1 MNMFR
6 QLHEWSEKNIWN
18 TLTRKLMGFTLVF
31 LINLVYVGIY
41 LYVKASVLDTLSS
54 SGANAEVARVVVSAL
69 DQGLVWMAILTGI
82 AFVWIILQIAYVRY
96 LVVSPVKNM
105 ARIFDEIASGQGD
118 FSRDLPAT
126 THDEFGDLAISY
138 NRFADRIREIIGE
151 IRKMSV
157 SIARDAAIMRKSV
170 GETSTRAARQGKLT
184 EAVFT
189 ASNEAT
195 KAINEVSL
203 STELISRSTEVNLGN
218 AKGSLQEMLEIV
230 VKVQSVSKKLARFN
244 DTVAHLSQRSDS
256 IRTMAA
262 LIRDV
267 ADQTNLLAL
276 NAAIEA
282 ARAGE
287 MGRGFAVVAD
297 EVRKLAERVNNSALE
312 ITQSV
317 TGMIA
322 LVQDTQS
329 ENDMINVDIRQTR
342 EVVERSSEQFRQM
355 VGDFEGTSGQL
366 IQIAAAM
373 EQLTATNAQVHENMR
388 QVHSLSG
395 EVAQRMG
402 SSEKAAGELSNTT
415 ESVQELVS
423 SFKIGRG
430 TFDYNIDLVRKFRDE
445 LQRKLEDMR
454 QRGVNVMDRNYR
466 PIMTPKTKPQKF
478 TVSYDEAYMR
488 ECQGLLD
495 SALASIKGGVYA
507 VGVDFNGYLVAH
519 NAPFSQP
526 LTGDQQKDLIGNR
539 THRMFDTPTELRAAK
554 ATAPLLLQTYL
565 RDTGELMCDI
575 SMPIYVG
582 GVHWGAVRVG
592 CHTAALLEG

>member
-203 STELISRSTEVNLGN
+203 STELISRSVSYTHLDVYKRQESDIAGN
-218 AKGSLQEMLEIV
+218 AIPGP
-230 VKVQSVSKKLARFN
+230 A
-244 DTVAHLSQRSDS
+244 
-256 IRTMAA
+256 
-262 LIRDV
+262 
-267 ADQTNLLAL
+267 
-276 NAAIEA
+276 
-282 ARAGE
+282 
-287 MGRGFAVVAD
+287 
-297 EVRKLAERVNNSALE
+297 
-312 ITQSV
+312 
-317 TGMIA
+317 
-322 LVQDTQS
+322 
-329 ENDMINVDIRQTR
+329 
-342 EVVERSSEQFRQM
+342 
-355 VGDFEGTSGQL
+355 
-366 IQIAAAM
+366 
-373 EQLTATNAQVHENMR
+373 
-388 QVHSLSG
+388 
-395 EVAQRMG
+395 
-402 SSEKAAGELSNTT
+402 
-415 ESVQELVS
+415 
-423 SFKIGRG
+423 
-430 TFDYNIDLVRKFRDE
+430 
-445 LQRKLEDMR
+445 
-454 QRGVNVMDRNYR
+454 
-466 PIMTPKTKPQKF
+466 
-478 TVSYDEAYMR
+478 
-488 ECQGLLD
+488 
-495 SALASIKGGVYA
+495 
-507 VGVDFNGYLVAH
+507 
-519 NAPFSQP
+519 
-526 LTGDQQKDLIGNR
+526 
-539 THRMFDTPTELRAAK
+539 
-554 ATAPLLLQTYL
+554 
-565 RDTGELMCDI
+565 
-575 SMPIYVG
+575 
-582 GVHWGAVRVG
+582 
-592 CHTAALLEG
+592 